1 MAFLPGI
8 GTAIKY
14 ALGTAYKE
22 AQQKQNTSSGSNK
35 GSSGSNLGSTNY
47 ASQLNKAY
55 NNSGK
60 SSGSGGSSYSYGT
73 TVTLPGGKKVT
84 ATIKDGVTYMSDG
97 SRPPA
102 GSIVETKG
110 GTFVMG
116 SDGKGYQSDATSA
129 VRAQA
134 DKAKTYTPNQI
145 LDSVTSII
153 GPIMGGMVPGV
164 VAGPTM
170 AVTDQAA
177 KLGGDVGKGYVDYF
191 TGKDQQIQP
200 QPLYPQYQL
209 EQQYYDFLDRIN
221 SIRRDFNDYNVETA
235 PMYKKLYDQTLE
247 QITAYENQLMEML
260 KQQMGGVDPA
270 TQAALAN
277 LREGIQRQRD
287 ELMEE
292 MSRRGLLQSGM
303 WLEMEDRLGKGEL
316 TAQQQL
322 LAGRLS
328 DLQSQMN
335 QALQNFAGMRLGVAQ
350 TYGIEG
356 ARAAERE
363 ALARRESMERQL
375 QTELDEAY
383 RKQQLGLSQFQTYA
397 PYMYLTEAQRQS
409 LPLDWAQVMG
419 QVPQGPGYE
428 PIPARNYVGDR
439 DIDYDSKTGEVIIA
453 GQRIN
458 PTSAGGYIQ
467 NGTAYIPKNVMD
479 NIMNNI
485 TKRLGGR

>member
-8 GTAIKY
+8 GTA
-14 ALGTAYKE
+14 LGTALKAAYSVSK
-22 AQQKQNTSSGSNK
+22 AKDKQKSSSTSSGN
-35 GSSGSNLGSTNY
+35 TNY

-55 NNSGK
+55 TDQGK
-60 SSGSGGSSYSYGT
+60 GSESSYSYDT
-73 TVTLPGGKKVT
+73 TVTLPGGRKVT
-84 ATIKDGVTYMSDG
+84 ATVRDGVTYMSDG

-102 GSIVETKG
+102 GSIVETRG

-116 SDGKGYQSDATSA
+116 SDGKGTPYSGATSA
-129 VRAQA
+129 IRAQA
-134 DKAKTYTPNQI
+134 EQTKSYSPQEI
-145 LDSVTSII
+145 LSGLS
-153 GPIMGGMVPGV
+153 GMVGPSMIGATPWSV
-164 VAGPTM
+164 VGPTM
-170 AVTDQAA
+170 TVVDTAA
-177 KLGGDVGKGYVDYF
+177 KLAGDIGKGYTDYLA
-191 TGKDQQIQP
+191 GKDQQIQP

-335 QALQNFAGMRLGVAQ
+335 QALQNFAGMRLAAAQ

-375 QTELDEAY
+375 QMELDEAY

-409 LPLDWAQVMG
+409 LPLDWAQIMG

-428 PIPARNYVGDR
+428 PIPARNYVGDSN
-439 DIDYDSKTGEVIIA
+439 IDYDPKTGEVIIA
-453 GQRIN
+453 GQRVN
-458 PTSAGGYIQ
+458 PSAVGGYI
-467 NGTAYIPKNVMD
+467 NSGTAYIPKNIID
-479 NIMNNI
+479 SIM
-485 TKRLGGR
+485 RRFGGM